1 MYIEKNGYLVVNPT
15 ELSFLTEDRDFSDN
29 LEMAEIFS
37 SNTSA
42 LEAINQFVE
51 GDRYIVLRYNNTIWI
66 DEDAEQP
73 RKKEEKCECEK
84 CGKSDCVKING
95 SDDIK
100 TTVDAIEQLI
110 QGHKIS

>member
-15 ELSFLTEDRDFSDN
+15 ELSFLTEDRDFSDD

-51 GDRYIVLRYNNTIWI
+51 GDKYIVLRYSNTIWI

-73 RKKEEKCECEK
+73 RKKECECKE
-84 CGKSDCVKING
+84 CNKSDCVKISG
-95 SDDIK
+95 SNDVK

-110 QGHKIS
+110 QHHCEGDE

>member
-1 MYIEKNGYLVVNPT
+1 MLFR
-15 ELSFLTEDRDFSDN
+15 SDFSDN

-42 LEAINQFVE
+42 LEAINQLVE

-73 RKKEEKCECEK
+73 RKKEEECECEK